1 MHNKILMQG
10 TNIYEIKVITTIK
23 NYHQSVETNHNWNGP
38 YIPDQ
43 P

>member
-1 MHNKILMQG
+1 MQG
-10 TNIYEIKVITTIK
+10 TNFYEIKVITTIK
-23 NYHQSVETNHNWNGP
+23 NYHQSVEINHNWNGP